1 MVIRYKKRSP
11 KERRFVMAIFLII
24 AVMLILAG
32 SLAGLLFGASY
43 IVDQSLDDPDV
54 LVHAAISGNDIVV
67 TIYEGRRIDELV
79 QISLEIEG
87 YSPVVQDVPNGAKE
101 IVYSGV
107 AVQITGTRNVG
118 LRGIFNDGS
127 VNLLKVLVLKFT

>member
-1 MVIRYKKRSP
+1 
-11 KERRFVMAIFLII
+11 MAIFLII

-107 AVQITGTRNVG
+107 AVQITGTRHVG

-127 VNLLKVLVLKFT
+127 VDLLKVLVLKFT

>member
-1 MVIRYKKRSP
+1 
-11 KERRFVMAIFLII
+11 MAIFLII
-24 AVMLILAG
+24 TVMLILAG

-127 VNLLKVLVLKFT
+127 VVLLKVLVLKFT

>member
-1 MVIRYKKRSP
+1 
-11 KERRFVMAIFLII
+11 MAIFLII

-43 IVDQSLDDPDV
+43 IVDQSLEDPDV

-127 VNLLKVLVLKFT
+127 VDLLKVLVLKFT

>member
-1 MVIRYKKRSP
+1 
-11 KERRFVMAIFLII
+11 MAIFLII

-127 VNLLKVLVLKFT
+127 VDLLKVLVLKFT

>member
-1 MVIRYKKRSP
+1 
-11 KERRFVMAIFLII
+11 MAIFLII